1 MPEIIALEKPITDAE
16 TGAVATY
23 HVVTHYGCMLANDT
37 SSVVFAGYV
46 SREAHQAK
54 KRPIMHSAAQLQ
66 QRPTGDCA
74 AWPEWFCQR
83 LLENTQ
89 PGDALAGAT
98 PAFAAEDGEV
108 QA

>member
-37 SSVVFAGYV
+37 SSVVLAGYV
-46 SREAHQAK
+46 SREAHAAK
-54 KRPIMHSAAQLQ
+54 KRPIMHSAAQLK

-83 LLENTQ
+83 LLENTD

-98 PAFAAEDGEV
+98 PVFAAEDGEV

>member
-1 MPEIIALEKPITDAE
+1 MPKIIAIEKPVTDAE

-23 HVVTHYGCMLANDT
+23 HVVAHYGCMLAHDT
-37 SSVVFAGYV
+37 CSVVFAGYV
-46 SREAHQAK
+46 SREAHEAK
-54 KRPIMHSAAQLQ
+54 KKPIMHSAAQLK

-83 LLENTQ
+83 LLESTV

-98 PAFAAEDGEV
+98 PVFAAEDGEV